1 MARCPGYE
9 EGSHRYGRAR
19 NPGPGTYIRRMRKSF
34 AVTLGAIG
42 LAHSLGAQPSRG
54 VGSVR
59 FETSCAPTTQPTFVR
74 AVALLHSFEF
84 GDATKAFNDVLATDS
99 TCAMAYWGI
108 ALSSWG
114 NPFAAGN
121 KGEAQLQ
128 RGLVAIDRGRAL
140 KSGSER
146 ERGFLDAAA
155 KLFDNYKSTDQRTR
169 VIAYRDALGA
179 LAARYPRDDEAA
191 IFSALAIAF
200 AADPNDKS
208 YKDQHKAGAIL
219 KPIAARQPNHPGIA
233 HYLIHTYDIPALAD
247 EGLPAANRYATI
259 APASAHAQHM
269 PSHTF
274 TRVGQWNESVAANTR
289 SAKAALDEGSVAE
302 ALHASDYMMYAYLQT
317 GHDTAAAR
325 VLAGLP
331 SLAER
336 FDPNAVGSAAPPAAG
351 FFAMAAIPARYAIER
366 GDWKRAAAL
375 TVRAS
380 AFPFTDAIS
389 WFARGIGAARSGDTT
404 LAAESV
410 RQLQRLHDVLTEKK
424 EVYWSQQV
432 EIQRRGVDAWL
443 TWARGSKSAAI
454 TAMRQ
459 ATEME
464 AATEKNAMT
473 PGPLLPAREMLGE
486 MLLAN
491 GDGKAALREFEQTL
505 EVEPRRFR
513 ALAGA
518 MSAATTVG
526 DNAAARRYARQIAQ
540 ICEGGDR
547 PGRPELAR
555 AREVAAR

>member
-1 MARCPGYE
+1 
-9 EGSHRYGRAR
+9 
-19 NPGPGTYIRRMRKSF
+19 MRKTF
-34 AVTLGAIG
+34 AVTLGAIVV
-42 LAHSLGAQPSRG
+42 AQSLGAQDARG
-54 VGSVR
+54 VGTVR
-59 FETSCAPTTQPTFVR
+59 FETSCPRSSQSTFVR
-74 AVALLHSFEF
+74 GVALLHSFEF
-84 GDATKAFNDVLATDS
+84 GAATKAFNDVLSADS
-99 TCAMAYWGI
+99 SCVIAYWGL

-121 KGEAQLQ
+121 KSEAQLQ
-128 RGLVAIDRGRAL
+128 RGLAAIERGRSS
-140 KSGSER
+140 KGGTER
-146 ERGFLDAAA
+146 ERAYLAAAA
-155 KLFDNYKSTDQRTR
+155 KLFENVKTTDQRTR
-169 VIAYRDALGA
+169 VIAYRDALRA
-179 LAARYPRDDEAA
+179 LAAQYPRDDEAA

-208 YKDQHKAGAIL
+208 YKDQHSAGAIL
-219 KPIAARQPNHPGIA
+219 EPIAARQPNHPGIA
-233 HYLIHTYDIPALAD
+233 HYLIHTYDVPALAD

-269 PSHTF
+269 PSPTF

-302 ALHASDYMMYAYLQT
+302 ALHASDYMMYAFLQT
-317 GHDTAAAR
+317 GRDTAAAR

-366 GDWKRAAAL
+366 GDWKGASAL
-375 TVRAS
+375 PVRAS

-389 WFARGIGAARSGDTT
+389 FFARGIGAARSGDTT

-410 RQLQRLHDVLTEKK
+410 RQLQRLHGLLTEKK
-424 EVYWSQQV
+424 EAYWSQQV

-443 TWARGSKSAAI
+443 TWARGAKTAAI
-454 TAMRQ
+454 AAMRQ
-459 ATEME
+459 ATELE

-491 GDGKAALREFEQTL
+491 GDGAGALREFEATL
-505 EVEPRRFR
+505 KVEPRRFR
-513 ALAGA
+513 ALVGA
-518 MSAATTVG
+518 MSAATTAG
-526 DNAAARRYARQIAQ
+526 ANPAARRYASQIAQ
-540 ICEGGDR
+540 ICERGDR

-555 AREVAAR
+555 ARKLIASP

>member
-1 MARCPGYE
+1 
-9 EGSHRYGRAR
+9 
-19 NPGPGTYIRRMRKSF
+19 MRKTF
-34 AVTLGAIG
+34 AVTLGAIVV
-42 LAHSLGAQPSRG
+42 AQSLGAQDARG
-54 VGSVR
+54 VGTVR
-59 FETSCAPTTQPTFVR
+59 FETSCPRSSQSTFVR
-74 AVALLHSFEF
+74 GVALLHSFEF
-84 GDATKAFNDVLATDS
+84 GAATKAFNDVLSADS
-99 TCAMAYWGI
+99 SCVIAYWGL

-121 KGEAQLQ
+121 KSEAQLQ
-128 RGLVAIDRGRAL
+128 RGLAAIERGRSS
-140 KSGSER
+140 KGGTER
-146 ERGFLDAAA
+146 ERAYLAAAA
-155 KLFDNYKSTDQRTR
+155 KLFENVKTTDQRTR
-169 VIAYRDALGA
+169 VIAYRDALRA
-179 LAARYPRDDEAA
+179 LAAQYPRDDEAA

-208 YKDQHKAGAIL
+208 YKDQHSAGAIL
-219 KPIAARQPNHPGIA
+219 EPIAARQPNHPGIA
-233 HYLIHTYDIPALAD
+233 HYLIHTYDVPALAD

-302 ALHASDYMMYAYLQT
+302 ALHASDYMMYAFLQT
-317 GHDTAAAR
+317 GRDTAAAR

-366 GDWKRAAAL
+366 GDWKGASAL
-375 TVRAS
+375 PVRAS

-389 WFARGIGAARSGDTT
+389 FFARGIGAARSGDTT

-410 RQLQRLHDVLTEKK
+410 RQLQRLHGLLTEKK
-424 EVYWSQQV
+424 EAYWSQQV

-443 TWARGSKSAAI
+443 TWARGAKTAAI
-454 TAMRQ
+454 AAMRQ
-459 ATEME
+459 ATELE

-491 GDGKAALREFEQTL
+491 GDGAGALREFEATL
-505 EVEPRRFR
+505 KVEPRRFR
-513 ALAGA
+513 ALVGA
-518 MSAATTVG
+518 MSAATTAG
-526 DNAAARRYARQIAQ
+526 ANPAARRYASQIAQ
-540 ICEGGDR
+540 ICERGDR

-555 AREVAAR
+555 ARKLIASP

>member
-1 MARCPGYE
+1 
-9 EGSHRYGRAR
+9 
-19 NPGPGTYIRRMRKSF
+19 MRKSF
-34 AVTLGAIG
+34 AVTLGAIVV
-42 LAHSLGAQPSRG
+42 AESLGAQDSRG
-54 VGSVR
+54 VGTVHFAS
-59 FETSCAPTTQPTFVR
+59 SCARAAQPRFTTG
-74 AVALLHSFEF
+74 VALLHSFEF
-84 GDATKAFNDVLATDS
+84 GAATKAFNDAAATDS
-99 TCAMAYWGI
+99 SCAIAYWGL
-108 ALSSWG
+108 AVSAWG

-121 KGEAQLQ
+121 KSDAQLQ
-128 RGLVAIDRGRAL
+128 RGLAAIERGRSL
-140 KSGSER
+140 KGGTER
-146 ERGFLDAAA
+146 ERAYLDAAA
-155 KLFDNYKSTDQRTR
+155 KLFENYKSADQRSR
-169 VIAYRDALGA
+169 VIAYRDALGK

-208 YKDQHKAGAIL
+208 YVEQHKAGSIL
-219 KPIAARQPNHPGIA
+219 KQISARQPNHPGIA
-233 HYLIHTYDIPALAD
+233 HYLIHTYDIPALAG

-289 SAKAALDEGSVAE
+289 SAIAALDEGSVAE

-317 GHDTAAAR
+317 GRDTAAAR
-325 VLAGLP
+325 VLANLP

-336 FDPNAVGSAAPPAAG
+336 FDPNAIGSAAPPAAG

-366 GDWKRAAAL
+366 GDWKQAATL

-380 AFPFTDAIS
+380 AFPFTDAIT

-404 LAAESV
+404 SAVESV
-410 RQLQRLHDVLTEKK
+410 RQLARVRDALAEKK
-424 EVYWSQQV
+424 EAYWSQQV

-443 TWARGSKSAAI
+443 TWARGSRPEAI
-454 TAMRQ
+454 AAMRQ
-459 ATEME
+459 AADME

-491 GDGKAALREFEQTL
+491 GDGKGALREFDATL
-505 EVEPRRFR
+505 TIEPRRFR

-518 MSAATTVG
+518 MSAATAVG
-526 DNAAARRYARQIAQ
+526 DTAAARRYAAQIAK

-547 PGRPELAR
+547 PGRPELSTAR
-555 AREVAAR
+555 KLAVR